1 MEYFWKL
8 VKRYDKIVGT
18 LYFSTV
24 LPFDQMVQR
33 GMEVVSQ
40 K

>member
-18 LYFSTV
+18 LYFLTV

-33 GMEVVSQ
+33 SMEVVS
-40 K
+40 